1 MTAVTTSC
9 LLCSIRRGCSLTR
22 LLTIAFLSLLQ
33 VSCSTIP
40 LQMRMA
46 QLAEGAAKTCRS
58 DGRRCAD
65 ASLCAHAALDASRAI
80 QASRRAAAAGVPD
93 TEATLRAAT
102 LPSLAEGLCVGVAAP
117 TAKEKVKP

>member
-1 MTAVTTSC
+1 MRRNTNAAAVA
-9 LLCSIRRGCSLTR
+9 L
-22 LLTIAFLSLLQ
+22 ALSLLST
-33 VSCSTIP
+33 SCSTIP
-40 LQMRMA
+40 LQVRMA

-80 QASRRAAAAGVPD
+80 QAARRATAAGVPD

-102 LPSLAEGLCVGVAAP
+102 LPSLAEGLCVGVAVS
-117 TAKEKVKP
+117 KEKVKP